1 MGLVLKHVERTKSG
15 SWQYRRRVP
24 KDVSEVI
31 TKREFKRKLGDSQ
44 KEALAAY
51 PQFHAKVERE
61 IEAARKRIAG
71 AEAASGPNA
80 SEREAYAEALRR
92 RADMVSMGAT
102 EDHMEIAADSLAD
115 SFPQEDHEPIGAPPV
130 DRHTINLLR
139 LGPERYRPP
148 EPTLG
153 DALRLYL
160 KEHLKADSPET
171 DSRVVGL
178 ATRVVEAA
186 IVAIGRDPL
195 LTAITREEARAV
207 RDHMLDRVKATGRG
221 AGTKVS
227 AATVSRE
234 LAILSAVVNFA
245 KVEFG
250 MPDTMPNP
258 FSRLPVAR
266 VAKGQGQKASEKRD
280 PLPSAVLTK
289 TRARVLANAAPELA
303 LIWRLVEGTG
313 CRLAEVTG
321 LMVGDVVT
329 DGDFPHIRI
338 EPNALRTLKTTSSR
352 RRVPLVGDALEAAQE
367 ALKLAREGVMLFPTY
382 GRKRGSDAASAALMK
397 HLRQVSA
404 DGKHV
409 IHSLRHN
416 MKDRLILAEVSS
428 LDQDLIL
435 GHALGGVGDRVYGG
449 DTAKLRQ
456 TTKAMRKALGL
467 PGGETDI
474 EREAAALRAVV

>member
-1 MGLVLKHVERTKSG
+1 MGLVLKHVEQTKSG

-24 KDVSEVI
+24 KDVSEAI
-31 TKREFKRKLGDSQ
+31 TKREFKRKLGDSR

-51 PQFHAKVERE
+51 PQFHAQVERE
-61 IEAARKRIAG
+61 IEAAKKRIAG
-71 AEAASGPNA
+71 AVEASGPSA

-92 RADMVSMGAT
+92 RADLISRGVT
-102 EDHMEIAADSLAD
+102 EEELALTADALAD
-115 SFPQEDHEPIGAPPV
+115 SHTKEDEPFGEPPV

-186 IVAIGRDPL
+186 IAAIGRDPL

-221 AGTKVS
+221 VGGKVS

-303 LIWRLVEGTG
+303 LIWRLVG
-313 CRLAEVTG
+313 
-321 LMVGDVVT
+321 
-329 DGDFPHIRI
+329 
-338 EPNALRTLKTTSSR
+338 
-352 RRVPLVGDALEAAQE
+352 
-367 ALKLAREGVMLFPTY
+367 
-382 GRKRGSDAASAALMK
+382 KRCIYPMF
-397 HLRQVSA
+397 Q
-404 DGKHV
+404 
-409 IHSLRHN
+409 
-416 MKDRLILAEVSS
+416 
-428 LDQDLIL
+428 
-435 GHALGGVGDRVYGG
+435 
-449 DTAKLRQ
+449 
-456 TTKAMRKALGL
+456 
-467 PGGETDI
+467 
-474 EREAAALRAVV
+474 

>member
-1 MGLVLKHVERTKSG
+1 MGLVLKHVEQTKSG

-51 PQFHAKVERE
+51 PLYHAQVERV
-61 IEAARKRIAG
+61 IEAAKKRMAG
-71 AEAASGPNA
+71 AVVASGPGA

-92 RADMVSMGAT
+92 RADLVAKGAT
-102 EDHMEIAADSLAD
+102 ADALELAADSLAD
-115 SFPQEDHEPIGAPPV
+115 SFPQEGYEPIGAPPV
-130 DRHTINLLR
+130 DRHTVNLLR

-160 KEHLKADSPET
+160 KEHLKADGPET
-171 DSRVVGL
+171 DSRVTGL

-186 IVAIGRDPL
+186 IAAIGRDPL

-221 AGTKVS
+221 AGGKVS

-280 PLPSAVLTK
+280 PLPPAVLTK

-303 LIWRLVEGTG
+303 LIWRMDLPHAARSRRC
-313 CRLAEVTG
+313 CRNS
-321 LMVGDVVT
+321 GDAAVRV
-329 DGDFPHIRI
+329 P
-338 EPNALRTLKTTSSR
+338 SSR
-352 RRVPLVGDALEAAQE
+352 RGGTALMAHWPYNTSKWARLREA
-367 ALKLAREGVMLFPTY
+367 KLAETPLCEICAR
-382 GRKRGSDAASAALMK
+382 RGEIEDAVAVDHFKPVNQGGHPRLLAASLW
-397 HLRQVSA
+397 
-404 DGKHV
+404 
-409 IHSLRHN
+409 
-416 MKDRLILAEVSS
+416 
-428 LDQDLIL
+428 
-435 GHALGGVGDRVYGG
+435 
-449 DTAKLRQ
+449 
-456 TTKAMRKALGL
+456 
-467 PGGETDI
+467 
-474 EREAAALRAVV
+474 